1 MAKESERA
9 KLMKQN
15 FMELH
20 NRGLTIPEIAERYDL
35 SKITVY
41 RNLQTVA
48 DENGVSRESL
58 LQIIRM
64 PTDKAYAREAKKV
77 SVDVQQLKEE
87 FKKAKSS
94 ITFLIE
100 IIDQTLEQENEY
112 AKENYNKG
120 YTLCI
125 EEKGQHR
132 LSNQKISIFGERIIV

>member
-15 FMELH
+15 FMGLH

-100 IIDQTLEQENEY
+100 IIDQILEQENE
-112 AKENYNKG
+112 
-120 YTLCI
+120 
-125 EEKGQHR
+125 
-132 LSNQKISIFGERIIV
+132 

>member
-1 MAKESERA
+1 MAKESERT

-132 LSNQKISIFGERIIV
+132 LSNQKISIFG

>member
-48 DENGVSRESL
+48 DENGFSRESL

-87 FKKAKSS
+87 FKKVKSS

-100 IIDQTLEQENEY
+100 IIDQTLEQENE
-112 AKENYNKG
+112 
-120 YTLCI
+120 
-125 EEKGQHR
+125 
-132 LSNQKISIFGERIIV
+132 

>member
-15 FMELH
+15 FMGLH

-35 SKITVY
+35 SKFTVY

-100 IIDQTLEQENEY
+100 IIDQTLEQENE
-112 AKENYNKG
+112 
-120 YTLCI
+120 
-125 EEKGQHR
+125 
-132 LSNQKISIFGERIIV
+132 